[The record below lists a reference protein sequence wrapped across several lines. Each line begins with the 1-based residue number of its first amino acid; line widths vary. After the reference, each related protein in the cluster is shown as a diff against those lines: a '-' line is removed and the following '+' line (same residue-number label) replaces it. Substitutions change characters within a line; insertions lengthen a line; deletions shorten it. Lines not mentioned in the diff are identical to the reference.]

1 MASYGAICATA
12 NVEEAVMAVSP
23 SVQEF
28 LRRSDVEY
36 TVFPHARAYTA
47 KAEAAVSAVPER
59 NWAKAV
65 VCFADDEPV
74 QAVVPADCDVDF
86 GCLARL
92 IDAKHIRMANEV
104 ELTWMY
110 PDCEAGAMPPLGPLY
125 RHLVFVDERLAKD
138 EQIAFAGGSHAN
150 AIQMRYADFAAI
162 THPVVGR
169 FARSR

>member
-1 MASYGAICATA
+1 
-12 NVEEAVMAVSP
+12 MAVSL

-36 TVFPHARAYTA
+36 TVFPHARAYRA
-47 KAEAAVSAVPER
+47 KDEAAASAVPER

-65 VCFADDEPV
+65 ICFADEEPV

-86 GCLARL
+86 ARLARV
-92 IDAKHIRMANEV
+92 IDAKTLRMASED
-104 ELTWMY
+104 ELDWMF

-125 RHLVFVDERLAKD
+125 RQLVFVDERLAKD
-138 EQIAFAGGSHAN
+138 DQIAFAAGTHAN

-162 THPVVGR
+162 AHPIVGD
-169 FARSR
+169 FARPR